1 MTKTSKVML
10 VFACIFVTLAFSLFA
25 FQAYIELCSMGLLF
39 GEGSDLG
46 SAIGGIFI
54 FIYSIMLGIAAIVA
68 AVVSLPFEI
77 ILLKGVGKKWYSI
90 TLLIVSIATIVS
102 AVVFFFLLP
111 AVSQAINNATS
122 SSSSP
127 YLLSD
132 AFLNQS
138 AAISK

>member
-25 FQAYIELCSMGLLF
+25 FQAYVELCSMGLLF
-39 GEGSDLG
+39 GGDNTFG
-46 SAIGGIFI
+46 DAIGGIFI

-68 AVVSLPFEI
+68 GVASLPFEI
-77 ILLKGVGKKWYSI
+77 ILLKGVGKKWYSL

-122 SSSSP
+122 SSSSIP
-127 YLLSD
+127 STSSY
-132 AFLNQS
+132 
-138 AAISK
+138 

>member
-25 FQAYIELCSMGLLF
+25 FQAYVELCSMGLLF
-39 GEGSDLG
+39 GGDKTFG
-46 SAIGGIFI
+46 DAIGGIFI

-77 ILLKGVGKKWYSI
+77 ILLKGVGKKWYSL
-90 TLLIVSIATIVS
+90 TLLIVTLATIVS

-111 AVSQAINNATS
+111 AVSEAINNATS
-122 SSSSP
+122 SSSSIP
-127 YLLSD
+127 STSSY
-132 AFLNQS
+132 
-138 AAISK
+138 

>member
-25 FQAYIELCSMGLLF
+25 FQAYVELCSMGILF
-39 GEGSDLG
+39 KGEATFGD
-46 SAIGGIFI
+46 AIGGIFI

-68 AVVSLPFEI
+68 GVVSLPFEI
-77 ILLKGVGKKWYSI
+77 ILLKGVGKKWYSL

-122 SSSSP
+122 SSSSIP
-127 YLLSD
+127 STSSY
-132 AFLNQS
+132 
-138 AAISK
+138 